1 MTKIVVAITGSI
13 AAYKAAHLVRL
24 LKKAECEVRVVMTK
38 GAKAFIAPM
47 TLQALSGHPVVDDI
61 LDPAHEMGMGHI
73 ELSRWADQIIIAPCS
88 ANMLAKLAHG
98 LADDLV
104 SAMCLASPKPI
115 HIAPSMNRLMWSHPM
130 TVHNVQTLT
139 DSGRYVMIAPES
151 GEQACGEVGEGRMA
165 EPEHIAVRLM
175 TDRQPKDLP
184 LEGKKVVITGGPT
197 REAIDPVRYISNH
210 SSGKMAAALADA
222 FHSAGADVTLVLGPC
237 EAKPNTAV
245 TIVPVESAQEM
256 LAVVESIITE
266 AAIFVGA
273 AAVADYRVETIAT
286 HKMKKTAG
294 EETLTLTLVK
304 NPDIL
309 ATVAAR
315 QDKPFVIG
323 FAAETDH
330 VIDYAKGKLTAK
342 GLDMICANDVSQG
355 KVFGQDENHI
365 VIIDTN
371 HTEYELKTDT
381 KQNQAKEIV
390 RLAIKKLAMQK

>member
-24 LKKAECEVRVVMTK
+24 LRKAECEVRVVMTK

-130 TVHNVQTLT
+130 TVNNVQTLT
-139 DSGRYVMIAPES
+139 DSGRYAMIAPES

-256 LAVVESIITE
+256 LAVVESVITE

-273 AAVADYRVETIAT
+273 AAVADYRVETIAA

-294 EETLTLTLVK
+294 EESITLTLVK

-315 QDKPFVIG
+315 KDKPFVIG
-323 FAAETDH
+323 FAAETNH

-342 GLDMICANDVSQG
+342 GLDMICANDVSNGQ
-355 KVFGQDENHI
+355 VFGQDENHI

-371 HTEYELKTDT
+371 YTEYELKTDT

>member
-24 LKKAECEVRVVMTK
+24 LRKAECEVRVVMTK

-130 TVHNVQTLT
+130 TMNNVQTLT
-139 DSGRYVMIAPES
+139 DSRRYVMIAPES

-165 EPEHIAVRLM
+165 EPEHIAARLM
-175 TDRQPKDLP
+175 VDRQPKDLP

-237 EAKPNTAV
+237 EAKPNAAV
-245 TIVPVESAQEM
+245 TIVPVESAEEM
-256 LAVVESIITE
+256 LAAVESVITE

-294 EETLTLTLVK
+294 EESITLTLVK

-315 QDKPFVIG
+315 KDKPFVIG

-330 VIDYAKGKLTAK
+330 VIDYAKGKLAAK

-390 RLAIKKLAMQK
+390 RLAIKKLAAQK

>member
-115 HIAPSMNRLMWSHPM
+115 HIAPSMNRLMWANPM
-130 TVHNVQTLT
+130 TVNNVQTLMA
-139 DSGRYVMIAPES
+139 SGRYVMIAPES

-165 EPEHIAVRLM
+165 EPEHIAARLM
-175 TDRQPKDLP
+175 ADHDPKDLP
-184 LEGKKVVITGGPT
+184 LKGQKVVITGGPT

-222 FHSAGADVTLVLGPC
+222 FCAAGADVTLVLGPC
-237 EAKPNTAV
+237 EAKPTKSV
-245 TIVPVESAQEM
+245 RILPVQSAQEM
-256 LAVVESIITE
+256 LAAVESIITD

-294 EETLTLTLVK
+294 NETLTLTLVK

-309 ATVAAR
+309 ATIAAR
-315 QDKPFVIG
+315 NDKPFVIG
-323 FAAETDH
+323 FAAETDN
-330 VIDYAKGKLTAK
+330 VIEYAKGKLVAK
-342 GLDMICANDVSQG
+342 GLDLICANDVSHG

-390 RLAIKKLAMQK
+390 RLAIKKLAAQK

>member
-24 LKKAECEVRVVMTK
+24 LRKAECEVRVVMTK

-130 TVHNVQTLT
+130 TVNNVQTLT
-139 DSGRYVMIAPES
+139 GSGRYVMIAPES

-165 EPEHIAVRLM
+165 EPEHIAACLM
-175 TDRQPKDLP
+175 ADRQPKDLP

-256 LAVVESIITE
+256 LAAVESVITE

-294 EETLTLTLVK
+294 EESITLTLVK

-330 VIDYAKGKLTAK
+330 VIDYAKGKLVAK
-342 GLDMICANDVSQG
+342 GLDMICANDVSNGQ
-355 KVFGQDENHI
+355 VFGQDENHI

-390 RLAIKKLAMQK
+390 RLAIKKLAAQK